1 MRQTNHPAI
10 VMRLKRA
17 EGHLRSIIGM
27 FEHEHKCVDLVQQLH
42 AVEKAVANAKSQL
55 IQDHM
60 DHCLK
65 QDAAEGVIDAR
76 EVLAELRALTKYL

>member
-1 MRQTNHPAI
+1 MRQLHHPAI

-17 EGHLRSIIGM
+17 DGHLKSVIEM
-27 FEHEHKCVDLVQQLH
+27 FDRKHTCVDLVQQLH
-42 AVEKAVANAKSQL
+42 AVEKAIANAKSQL

-65 QDAAEGVIDAR
+65 DDAAEGTIDAR
-76 EVLAELRALTKYL
+76 GILDELKALTKYL